1 MPCAVVHGAS
11 SMLPEHVKQG
21 GLSVKKIRAMG
32 FAMLLVAS
40 STALAAPPP
49 VRFDVGT
56 AITDPEIIL
65 ELNRQFGVRTI
76 FGGWAASENLMYNE
90 QLFLPPG
97 ARLPITDRSQ
107 QWKPVD
113 LTKLKD
119 FIVAKTKVYRERKI
133 EVFDL
138 VTKVDHKKLPANV
151 MDDRFF
157 GRIGRFELV
166 AIVNR
171 MDKAFKAPE
180 SCGEIR
186 FIYRLFYE
194 GKLERD
200 KMPATLVRSRLPM
213 TLNLVLSARAPEDK
227 ATCKDIAQKWL
238 QPGPANE
245 TSKAA
250 ADRLVSVKGPLGN
263 LRRSQLLRLEMNIQ
277 ILRASASSVQDFGT
291 RAEYVLAVF
300 DFDAAKTGLVAAGQL
315 ENQVD
320 GRALTADA
328 DLRKQFVDWL
338 VNADNLRKV
347 DAGTALLPPEF
358 LVKGGDAAPAFAVS
372 VSPGG
377 EARSINQP
385 LFGALDGSAV
395 SRLEQAVKD
404 INASGTP
411 LLRIKSMDGLSAA
424 INDLGCTGCHQT
436 RSIAGFHLPGADWR
450 YLRKVDQVNAV
461 SVPGSPHF
469 FGDVPRRRA
478 ILEAFRDSRQP
489 DFSIGFSARPIVPAE
504 AAFQGTE
511 LLGGWGAACYMPPS
525 GTVPPDPSFSEWK
538 CKPELVCSIVNE
550 TSARSNFGVCINKG
564 DDAKIGDPLQ
574 RWKIDY
580 SAGFDGDRA
589 KLVQQRHDPGPPGKF
604 KLAHQEFDPETSE
617 GGFPNGMLRG
627 ADCKLSA
634 NPAKNVGPNTVC
646 TPIADKGFN
655 DCLIDKSFETC
666 IEHCTKPGVLRTC
679 SDRQPCRDDYI
690 CMKTAGNVGACIPPY
705 FVFQFRVDRHPK
717 KINAI
722 ASSEN
727 VPQNPSSV
735 TPPECVRD

>member
-1 MPCAVVHGAS
+1 MLLIAS
-11 SMLPEHVKQG
+11 SM
-21 GLSVKKIRAMG
+21 A
-32 FAMLLVAS
+32 FAAAS
-40 STALAAPPP
+40 P
-49 VRFDVGT
+49 VRFDIGT

-90 QLFLPPG
+90 QLFLAPG
-97 ARLPITDRSQ
+97 ARLPVTDRSQ

-113 LTKLKD
+113 LTKMKN
-119 FIVAKTKVYRERKI
+119 FIVSKITEYKTRDI

-138 VTKVDHKKLPANV
+138 VTKVGHEKLPANV
-151 MDDRFF
+151 MDERFF

-171 MDKAFKAPE
+171 MDKAFKVPE

-200 KMPATLVRSRLPM
+200 HTLVRSRLPM
-213 TLNLVLSARAPEDK
+213 TLNLVLTARAPEDK

-263 LRRSQLLRLEMNIQ
+263 LRRSQLLRLEMNVQ

-300 DFDAAKTGLVAAGQL
+300 DFDAGKNTVVAADHL
-315 ENQVD
+315 ENQID
-320 GRALTADA
+320 GRALTANA
-328 DLRKQFVDWL
+328 DLRKQLVDWL

-347 DAGTALLPPEF
+347 DAGTALLPREF
-358 LVKGGDAAPAFAVS
+358 LVKGDAASLAFAVS

-385 LFGALDGSAV
+385 LFGALDNSAV
-395 SRLEQAVKD
+395 SRLEQAVND

-411 LLRIKSMDGLSAA
+411 LLRIKSMDALSVA

-469 FGDVPRRRA
+469 FADVPRRRA

-489 DFSIGFSARPIVPAE
+489 DFRIDFSARPIAPTDAT
-504 AAFQGTE
+504 FQDTE
-511 LLGGWGAACYMPPS
+511 LLGGWGATCYAQPS
-525 GTVPPDPSFSEWK
+525 GAGLPPPDPSFSEWK

-580 SAGFDGDRA
+580 SAGFDRDRA
-589 KLVQQRHDPGPPGKF
+589 KLLQQRHDPGPPGKF
-604 KLAHQEFDPETSE
+604 KLAHQEFDPDTLE

-634 NPAKNVGPNTVC
+634 NPAKNVGLNTVC

-655 DCLIDKSFETC
+655 ECLKQNSFETC
-666 IEHCTKPGVLRTC
+666 IDHCTKPGVLRTC